1 MYYKHNKFAL
11 KGVKFGGGFWQQ
23 NFILYKLDIA
33 ENFEAKGTSRGL
45 QERVKIRR
53 DFEGDFRDFLDLNTQ
68 VEGFIF
74 EMASGQH

>member
-11 KGVKFGGGFWQQ
+11 KRVKFGGGFWQQ

-53 DFEGDFRDFLDLNTQ
+53 DFEGDFRDFLDLDTE

-74 EMASGQH
+74 ENVS